1 MPNFT
6 GQLNTNEIFAA
17 LYNMIISQQVFS
29 DNIAGGAGL
38 ADKARVDGSLYGDT
52 KLYYSTDVLRSYPWG
67 NDAEAANLL
76 NLYRPDD
83 PECQAIELNVFRQIP
98 LTVDNYLSKRAW
110 KDEGAF
116 SSFTSVMMGWMGDTK
131 KVYDFGTYS
140 AFFGTDETSSN
151 DQTQT
156 VTVSTLS
163 GTDEEINRQ
172 YAQAIAEK
180 VKNIVDELTIKPNR
194 VNDYAH
200 LRKWDEGRIKIVW
213 SNRIV
218 NRIEKR
224 DLPTMFH
231 KDGLF
236 EKMSEVLDADYFG
249 TVNSSAT
256 AGNGTDVRSLI
267 EQDIGTN
274 HYFPGDLILVGDTA
288 PAGTSY
294 TVDATIVCKIFVEY
308 PPLMSAF
315 EVGTSFFNPK
325 SLTETHY
332 VTWGHNSL
340 EHLKNYPFITLRT
353 A

>member
-76 NLYRPDD
+76 NLYRPKA

-98 LTVDNYLSKRAW
+98 LTMDDYLSKRAW
-110 KDEGAF
+110 GSEGAF
-116 SSFTSVMMGWMGDTK
+116 ANFTAVMKGWMADTK

-140 AFFGTDETSSN
+140 AFFGTDETASN
-151 DQTQT
+151 DQSQT
-156 VTVSTLS
+156 VTVSALA
-163 GTDEEINRQ
+163 GTDEEKNRQ
-172 YAQAIAEK
+172 YAQMIAEK
-180 VKNIVDELTIKPNR
+180 VKDIIDQLTIKPNR
-194 VNDYAH
+194 INDYGH
-200 LRKWDEGRIKIVW
+200 LRKWAEDNIKIVW
-213 SNRIV
+213 NNKIV

-236 EKMSEVLDADYFG
+236 EKMSEVLDSSYFG
-249 TVNSSAT
+249 TVNASAT
-256 AGNGTDVRSLI
+256 AGDGTSVRSLI

-274 HYFPGDLILVGDTA
+274 HYFPGDLILVSDTA

-308 PPLMSAF
+308 PPFMSAF

-325 SLTETHY
+325 SLTETY
-332 VTWGHNSL
+332 YTTWGHNSL